1 MSTLAAFVGGWGHA
15 EPLLP
20 TARLARSLGHRVT
33 FAGQH
38 AVVPRLAALGFETV
52 VVGPDTLHSDRQ
64 PLVPVDREF
73 ERMVVREHFVA
84 EFGALRAGALRA
96 QVERDRPDVVVCD
109 EMDVGAVIAAELTG
123 VPCVTVSV
131 TAAGRLVSPAVVGA
145 AWDGLRGDHGLV
157 PDPSC
162 HGLAGTMRLTPAPRS
177 FCDPE
182 VDAPFSS
189 HAVRPPILDDVD
201 RWADASMPAATA
213 TDRSIVYA
221 TLGTVFN
228 VESGNLLDR
237 LVQALAQ
244 LDVDAVMTVGP
255 HIDPDELRPAAGRLV
270 QVEQFVPQ
278 HEVLGRC
285 DAVVCHGGSGT
296 LIAALSLG
304 VPVVVLP
311 MGADQPDNADRCEEL
326 GVGIV
331 LDALTAEPSA
341 ISAAVRAVR
350 TEPSYRQ
357 VAAELAREA
366 ADQPPVDELEELRA
380 LLGGT

>member
-1 MSTLAAFVGGWGHA
+1 M
-15 EPLLP
+15 
-20 TARLARSLGHRVT
+20 
-33 FAGQH
+33 
-38 AVVPRLAALGFETV
+38 PRLAALGFETV

-73 ERMVVREHFVA
+73 ERMVVREHFVT
-84 EFGALRAGALRA
+84 EFGGLRAGALRA
-96 QVERDRPDVVVCD
+96 QVDRDRPDVVVCD

-131 TAAGRLVSPAVVGA
+131 TAAGRLVSPPVVGA
-145 AWDGLRGDHGLV
+145 AWDGLRTDHGLAA
-157 PDPSC
+157 DSSR
-162 HGLAGTMRLTPAPRS
+162 HRLAGTMRLTPAPSSLR
-177 FCDPE
+177 DPQ
-182 VDAPFSS
+182 VATPFES
-189 HAVRPPILDDVD
+189 HAVRPPILDDVE
-201 RWADASMPAATA
+201 RSA
-213 TDRSIVYA
+213 DRSLVYA

-237 LVQALAQ
+237 LARGLAQ
-244 LDVDAVMTVGP
+244 LDADAVLTVGP
-255 HIDPDELRPAAGRLV
+255 HIDPGELRPAAGRRV
-270 QVEQFVPQ
+270 RVEQFVPQ

-296 LIAALSLG
+296 LIAALSVG

-331 LDALTAEPSA
+331 LDALTAEPAA

-350 TEPSYRQ
+350 NEPRYSQ
-357 VAAELAREA
+357 AATELANEA
-366 ADQPPVDELEELRA
+366 AAQPPVDELDELRA
-380 LLGGT
+380 LLQHA